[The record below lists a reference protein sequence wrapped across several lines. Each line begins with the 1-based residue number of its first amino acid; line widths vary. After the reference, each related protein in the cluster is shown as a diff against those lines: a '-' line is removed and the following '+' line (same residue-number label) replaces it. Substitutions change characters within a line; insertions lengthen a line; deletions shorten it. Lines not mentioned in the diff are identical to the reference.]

1 MRRLPPTLRTCT
13 TFSPPQP
20 AGGKGVVQ
28 QPHTDGAAAAAV
40 PAQSL
45 RCTAETPTHHPA
57 TDQEIAAD
65 LLNSDPA
72 SHHRDHRSHRD
83 AELTD
88 RRIAPR
94 SPIRPRTDRW
104 AWCNAASLPTARCG
118 CSGLH
123 LRGDAGRAPLRDVRS
138 IQLSIHTAS
147 PPESLRPHGRL
158 HNLHRPRPNT
168 APPVSNLAE
177 YQARRSPILTC
188 YQRG

>member
-1 MRRLPPTLRTCT
+1 MIPTCLQHHLIMRRLPPTLRTCT

-45 RCTAETPTHHPA
+45 RCTAATPTHHPA

-83 AELTD
+83 AQLTD

-94 SPIRPRTDRW
+94 SPIGPRTDRW

-147 PPESLRPHGRL
+147 PPKSLRPHGRL
-158 HNLHRPRPNT
+158 HNLRTGPGRTQPHP
-168 APPVSNLAE
+168 
-177 YQARRSPILTC
+177 
-188 YQRG
+188 